1 MIRSSISLSICD
13 RTFKSSYVVLIVK
26 CVFILKMLCLLNFLR
41 RNIKRC
47 THKMEKECD
56 KEYYVKKNTLN
67 LFFSFPNV
75 TFPATFQFL
84 IIFGAGFEVFTV
96 VGIRNVV

>member
-1 MIRSSISLSICD
+1 
-13 RTFKSSYVVLIVK
+13 
-26 CVFILKMLCLLNFLR
+26 
-41 RNIKRC
+41 
-47 THKMEKECD
+47 MEKECD